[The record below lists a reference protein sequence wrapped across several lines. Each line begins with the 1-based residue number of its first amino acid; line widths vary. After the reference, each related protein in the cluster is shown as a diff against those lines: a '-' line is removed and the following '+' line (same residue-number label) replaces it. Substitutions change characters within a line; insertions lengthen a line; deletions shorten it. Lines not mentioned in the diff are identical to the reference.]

1 VKQCWIGVHDSY
13 ANPITLTMMDLSEVS
28 ESSSKITI
36 TFTMMDLSE
45 VSHLQKAPSS
55 SP

>member
-28 ESSSKITI
+28 LLSKSTI

-45 VSHLQKAPSS
+45 VNPTQTPALSS
-55 SP
+55 